1 MFCDMW
7 KMNIQEPIDYC
18 KKNCSSNYQYKHL
31 ATGGNNPHIT
41 ANMRYANLVNHTKN
55 LNRVSVV
62 TTKDKNTGHATPT
75 TCSVVKN
82 TYTSNGILISKT
94 VCVSNTNTI

>member
-1 MFCDMW
+1 MW
-7 KMNIQEPIDYC
+7 KMMYMDGPIDYC
-18 KKNCSSNYQYKHL
+18 KKQCTSDYQYKHL

-62 TTKDKNTGHATPT
+62 TTKDKTNGNDNGT

-82 TYTSNGILISKT
+82 MYTSNGTLIGKRI
-94 VCVSNTNTI
+94 CVSNSNSNNN